1 MCKSEVFFH
10 QKMEWMY
17 YIFFANLFYEKICS
31 IWCGIFTCTYI
42 IEILVWL
49 EILASFRYWVVVIFY
64 SQMQELRTT
73 FFWLLIASHLALF
86 KRILQTT
93 YMYYSSTYITSHCWL
108 NSVFKIKLAL
118 FNFKIP
124 SSDEI
129 QLCWAFFLFFR
140 EFHSNKNTSVFH
152 SDSCLPFKWWHK
164 SIKMADF

>member
-1 MCKSEVFFH
+1 MY
-10 QKMEWMY
+10 Y

-118 FNFKIP
+118 FNFKILSKIKFSFVGP
-124 SSDEI
+124 SLSFI
-129 QLCWAFFLFFR
+129 PTKTPQSFTLTVVC
-140 EFHSNKNTSVFH
+140 HSNDDTKA
-152 SDSCLPFKWWHK
+152 L
-164 SIKMADF
+164 KMADF